1 MKFFKNLLNSFG
13 LYVHNNFFP
22 AIVILFAIVYSGVVY
37 IPLTFLIRDMSI
49 LKNVPSPTLIRLE
62 ILFLI
67 LAIILGIGGYKS
79 SSKRNPIILF
89 RDKLR
94 NAIQTMSSLPDI
106 HITDAEVSLL
116 VNLKGRAELKRTMQD
131 VDKLLE
137 AVDGQVKLVNLRKE
151 LQHLKDQQGMFRKL
165 PGLIEEK
172 QKELEKAEAKP
183 LTSQ

>member
-13 LYVHNNFFP
+13 LFFHDQFSP
-22 AIVILFAIVYSGVVY
+22 IIILLFAVVCTGVVY
-37 IPLTFLIRDMSI
+37 IPLTFLIRDISI

-67 LAIILGIGGYKS
+67 LTIILGIGGYKS

-89 RDKLR
+89 RNKLR
-94 NAIQTMSSLPDI
+94 KAIQTISSLPDI

-116 VNLKGRAELKRTMQD
+116 VNLKGRAQLKRTMQD

-137 AVDGQVKLVNLRKE
+137 VVDGQVKLVNLRKE
-151 LQHLKDQQGMFRKL
+151 LQYLKDQQGMFRKL

-183 LTSQ
+183 LTNQ